1 MNNFWIKSKVYILIY
16 FPISSLFQAVVPAG
30 FHTSAA
36 SRDIEQAAKFIG
48 AGAATVGC
56 AGK

>member
-1 MNNFWIKSKVYILIY
+1 MSASNT
-16 FPISSLFQAVVPAG
+16 SLKWVIFLLQAVVPAG

-56 AGK
+56 AGKFMLI